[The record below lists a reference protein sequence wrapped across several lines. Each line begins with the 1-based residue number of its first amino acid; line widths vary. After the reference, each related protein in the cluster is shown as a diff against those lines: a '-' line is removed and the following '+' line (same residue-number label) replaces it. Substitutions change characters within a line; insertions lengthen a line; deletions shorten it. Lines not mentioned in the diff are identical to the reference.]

1 LDPETFIHDESDKC
15 VKCGLCLPHCPTYTR
30 TRNEADS
37 PRGRIALLQGWV
49 EGGLALSPRLRA
61 HLDGCLTC
69 RACEHRCP
77 STVRFGQLMDA
88 GRALMTERNGTGADN
103 ALQDRLTRRLRG
115 RQLPLRLLRLY
126 QKTGAQWLAR
136 RSGLLERLGAGRLDR
151 YLPRLP
157 RSVKWRSRYEP
168 QGTRRGD
175 VALFTGCMAPFD
187 QATLRAAVRLLTQ
200 WGYRVHVP
208 QAQVCCGAMDQHTG
222 NPREARRLAMANRAV
237 FDALQADAL
246 VFTAS
251 GCGVTLGEYGILYG
265 EKLTIPV
272 MEISRFLQQ
281 AGQPENMTFLPLKK
295 KVAVH
300 DPCTLTHVL
309 RAEGSVY
316 DLLARIPEIQ
326 LMPLPDNATC
336 CGAAGSYMLTQPEMA
351 DALLADKIGQLE
363 AIRPDILLTSNTG
376 CALHLQAGIREAG
389 LEIEVMHPV
398 TLIEKQSKEKNS
410 EQR

>member
-1 LDPETFIHDESDKC
+1 MDPETFIHDESDKC

-49 EGGLALSPRLRA
+49 EGGLELSPRLRA

-69 RACEHRCP
+69 RACEHACP

-88 GRALMTERNGTGADN
+88 GRALMAERDGTGAGN
-103 ALQDRLTRRLRG
+103 ALQDRMTKRLRG
-115 RQLPLRLLRLY
+115 RQLPLGLLRVY

-136 RSGLLERLGAGRLDR
+136 RSGLLEKFGAGRLDR

-157 RSVKWRSRYEP
+157 RTVKWRSRYEP
-168 QGTRRGD
+168 QGTSRGD

-187 QATLRAAVRLLTQ
+187 QATLRAATGLLAK
-200 WGYRVHVP
+200 WGYRVHIP
-208 QAQVCCGAMDQHTG
+208 PAQVCCGALDLHAG
-222 NPREARRLAMANRAV
+222 NPREARRLAMANREV
-237 FDALQADAL
+237 FDALQAHAL

-251 GCGVTLGEYGILYG
+251 GCGATLSEYGMLYG
-265 EKLTIPV
+265 EKLKMPV
-272 MEISRFLQQ
+272 MGISQFLNR
-281 AGQPENMTFLPLKK
+281 AGQPETITLLPLQK

-309 RAEGSVY
+309 RTENSVY
-316 DLLARIPEIQ
+316 GLLARIPEIQ
-326 LMPLPDNATC
+326 LTPLPDNATC

-351 DALLADKIGQLE
+351 DALLADKIEQL
-363 AIRPDILLTSNTG
+363 RSLQPDILLTSNTG

-398 TLIEKQSKEKNS
+398 TLVERQSKE
-410 EQR
+410 